1 MAIILDRRGNQL
13 PPVVNQYTR
22 TTIDRESMLYSYQN
36 TVESSYV
43 GDVRHTVSK
52 FGEYLKTKN
61 HYIDVIKN
69 MAIEFPVRYAAP
81 NLVFSDNLG
90 ANGVAEET
98 SIKDRIVLPVI
109 SYYLKGWEYDSNRAV
124 DPCVRHSYKPDK
136 NDPSK
141 TLVTTS
147 PKAMNYSFQV
157 DIWTETR
164 ESFNQ
169 IITAFQLDFNPYSHL
184 MDMYAYEDETQ
195 KSNYVPYVRM
205 KLTSYSDAS
214 NTVPGTDRRVVR
226 GTLNIT
232 VEGWLTQPPT
242 QMSYVFNTSYTI
254 DGSVGSTNDFNGI
267 TYAPTSLSSTSFI
280 ETSSMPSS
288 VSSVF
293 GRQGI
298 VVQQPGD
305 YTPEQIVVDQAVTG
319 LAGVGDTLQ
328 TAISNI
334 NTKIAK
340 DTFSIIVSE
349 PMTPGTVFRI
359 INQKAYK
366 VKSIDSTTPSV
377 DGIVLTAGNTNEV
390 VTAGRK
396 INTEYDLGV
405 LQNTDGWLYL
415 GSSGNLTSVIPTV
428 AAGDVYLLVVGKSI
442 SGTTSFI
449 LDPKTPVKLI
459 G

>member
-1 MAIILDRRGNQL
+1 
-13 PPVVNQYTR
+13 
-22 TTIDRESMLYSYQN
+22 
-36 TVESSYV
+36 
-43 GDVRHTVSK
+43 
-52 FGEYLKTKN
+52 
-61 HYIDVIKN
+61 
-69 MAIEFPVRYAAP
+69 
-81 NLVFSDNLG
+81 
-90 ANGVAEET
+90 
-98 SIKDRIVLPVI
+98 
-109 SYYLKGWEYDSNRAV
+109 
-124 DPCVRHSYKPDK
+124 
-136 NDPSK
+136 
-141 TLVTTS
+141 
-147 PKAMNYSFQV
+147 
-157 DIWTETR
+157 
-164 ESFNQ
+164 
-169 IITAFQLDFNPYSHL
+169 

-242 QMSYVFNTSYTI
+242 QMSYVFNTSYNI
-254 DGSVGSTNDFNGI
+254 DGSVGNTNEFNGI
-267 TYAPTSLSSTSFI
+267 TYAPTSLSSASFI
-280 ETSSMPSS
+280 ETSSMTPPS

-298 VVQQPGD
+298 VVPQPGD
-305 YTPEQIVVDQAVTG
+305 YTSEQIVVDRAVTG
-319 LAGVGDTLQ
+319 LAGAGDTLQ
-328 TAISNI
+328 TALSNI

-405 LQNTDGWLYL
+405 IQNTDGWLYL
-415 GSSGNLTSVIPTV
+415 GPSGNLTNVIPTV
-428 AAGDVYLLVVGKSI
+428 TAGDVYLLVVGKSI

-449 LDPKTPVKLI
+449 LDPKTPVKL
-459 G
+459 